1 MYVIVKILKYK
12 IQWNMI
18 GRLKCEF
25 DEINKVAVINKRF
38 QEFLDVWFQSYYKL
52 LVKSISVW
60 LIHLDLKS

>member
-18 GRLKCEF
+18 DRLKCEF